1 MDYLNV
7 RKLMGHLLN
16 SSLSDFIIF
25 YYIPDV
31 LDYFSIP
38 NSLQNKLEDRYCEY
52 KETPDEKRWTMF
64 GKLHGKRDECAMEE
78 KGQFP
83 TKHWKK
89 CGILHREND
98 LPAVLIGSV
107 IKQWHIRGKPCRLN
121 PNDPNVIFG
130 TSNGWINENGFYHRD
145 NDLPAYINTSNGVE
159 IFYKW
164 YCNGKPHRLNNP
176 AVINTL
182 DECVEWWKD
191 GKQYTD
197 GTFTT
202 LIC

>member
-98 LPAVLIGSV
+98 LPAVEWYDG
-107 IKQWHIRGKPCRLN
+107 
-121 PNDPNVIFG
+121 NV
-130 TSNGWINENGFYHRD
+130 TKEWWKNGQRHRD
-145 NDLPAYINTSNGVE
+145 HDLPAV
-159 IFYKW
+159 
-164 YCNGKPHRLNNP
+164 
-176 AVINTL
+176 
-182 DECVEWWKD
+182 
-191 GKQYTD
+191 
-197 GTFTT
+197 
-202 LIC
+202 